1 MTQTP
6 ASVTALMPRALELV
20 KAIDDSKLD
29 QNTRSQRV
37 VMRAA
42 MQAAKFTGFELHF
55 LYHLN
60 DNPEMDYVDSVVAD
74 YLKFMGRDDST
85 GDLLG
90 REYHLYRRAIW
101 LMIDAASESLN
112 ELIFSLTSVPP
123 VISDFTKV
131 RRMTPPDQLTKE
143 GK

>member
-1 MTQTP
+1 MNEAP
-6 ASVTALMPRALELV
+6 AKVTALMPRALELV

-29 QNTRSQRV
+29 QNTRAQRV
-37 VMRAA
+37 LMRAA
-42 MQAAKFTGFELHF
+42 MQGAGFMGFDLHY

-60 DNPEMDYVDSVVAD
+60 DNPEMDYVDSVVAG

-85 GDLLG
+85 GDLVG
-90 REYHLYRRAIW
+90 REYHLLRRAVH

-123 VISDFTKV
+123 VISDFTTV
-131 RRMTPPDQLTKE
+131 RRMTPPDQLK
-143 GK
+143 GDK